1 MFQKKVTIKKNGD
14 ICIEVSN
21 KFREVK
27 FDIPNGTSYQDAKK
41 IVFEDFRKASY
52 IFINPR
58 EVKDYPKFKLVIDE
72 IIDSELME
80 EIQEDEDYIDEIED
94 EENNDID
101 NTILDIFIKENF
113 NGEKRN

>member
-72 IIDSELME
+72 IIDS
-80 EIQEDEDYIDEIED
+80 IYSIG
-94 EENNDID
+94 
-101 NTILDIFIKENF
+101 LDKLNPDKNFAEYDLIKE
-113 NGEKRN
+113 E

>member
-72 IIDSELME
+72 IIDS
-80 EIQEDEDYIDEIED
+80 IYSIG
-94 EENNDID
+94 
-101 NTILDIFIKENF
+101 LDKLNPEKNFAEYDLIKE
-113 NGEKRN
+113 E

>member
-27 FDIPNGTSYQDAKK
+27 FDIPNDTSYQDAKK

-72 IIDSELME
+72 IIDS
-80 EIQEDEDYIDEIED
+80 IYSIG
-94 EENNDID
+94 
-101 NTILDIFIKENF
+101 LDKLNPEKNFAEYDLIKE
-113 NGEKRN
+113 E

>member
-72 IIDSELME
+72 IIDSIYSIGLDKLNPEKNFAEYDLVKE
-80 EIQEDEDYIDEIED
+80 E
-94 EENNDID
+94 
-101 NTILDIFIKENF
+101 
-113 NGEKRN
+113 

>member
-41 IVFEDFRKASY
+41 MVFEDFRKASY

-72 IIDSELME
+72 IIDSIYSIGLDKLNPEKNFAEYDLVKE
-80 EIQEDEDYIDEIED
+80 E
-94 EENNDID
+94 
-101 NTILDIFIKENF
+101 
-113 NGEKRN
+113 

>member
-14 ICIEVSN
+14 ILIEVSN

-72 IIDSELME
+72 IIDSIYSIGLDKLNPEKNFAEYNLVKE
-80 EIQEDEDYIDEIED
+80 E
-94 EENNDID
+94 
-101 NTILDIFIKENF
+101 
-113 NGEKRN
+113 

>member
-27 FDIPNGTSYQDAKK
+27 FDIPNDTSYQDAKK
-41 IVFEDFRKASY
+41 IVFEDCRKASY

-58 EVKDYPKFKLVIDE
+58 EVKDYPKFKLVLDE
-72 IIDSELME
+72 IIDSIYSIGLDKLNPEKNFAEYDLVKE
-80 EIQEDEDYIDEIED
+80 E
-94 EENNDID
+94 
-101 NTILDIFIKENF
+101 
-113 NGEKRN
+113 

>member
-27 FDIPNGTSYQDAKK
+27 FDIPKGTSYQDAKK

-72 IIDSELME
+72 IIDSIYSIGLDKLNPDKNFAEYDLVKE
-80 EIQEDEDYIDEIED
+80 E
-94 EENNDID
+94 
-101 NTILDIFIKENF
+101 
-113 NGEKRN
+113 

>member
-52 IFINPR
+52 VFSDSR
-58 EVKDYPKFKLVIDE
+58 KVEDYLSPKFKLVLDE
-72 IIDSELME
+72 IIDSIYSIGLDKLNPDKNFAEYDLVKE
-80 EIQEDEDYIDEIED
+80 E
-94 EENNDID
+94 
-101 NTILDIFIKENF
+101 
-113 NGEKRN
+113 

>member
-72 IIDSELME
+72 IIDSIYSIGLDKLNPDKNFAEYDLVKE
-80 EIQEDEDYIDEIED
+80 E
-94 EENNDID
+94 
-101 NTILDIFIKENF
+101 
-113 NGEKRN
+113 

>member
-41 IVFEDFRKASY
+41 MVFEDFRKASY

-58 EVKDYPKFKLVIDE
+58 EVEDYPKFKLVIDG
-72 IIDSELME
+72 IIDSIYSIGLDKLNPEKNFAEYDLVKE
-80 EIQEDEDYIDEIED
+80 E
-94 EENNDID
+94 
-101 NTILDIFIKENF
+101 
-113 NGEKRN
+113 

>member
-72 IIDSELME
+72 IIDSIYSIGLDKLDPEKNFAEYDLVKE
-80 EIQEDEDYIDEIED
+80 E
-94 EENNDID
+94 
-101 NTILDIFIKENF
+101 
-113 NGEKRN
+113 

>member
-52 IFINPR
+52 IFINTR

-72 IIDSELME
+72 IIDSIYSIGLDKLDPEKNFAEYDLVKE
-80 EIQEDEDYIDEIED
+80 E
-94 EENNDID
+94 
-101 NTILDIFIKENF
+101 
-113 NGEKRN
+113 